1 MTCPDCR
8 AQANNRITC
17 LELAAVKAH
26 ESIGELLAN
35 CTEEQLERERILAVH
50 NNMARMLME
59 VGKMKEFLHE
69 RELNL

>member
-1 MTCPDCR
+1 MNCSDCR
-8 AQANNRITC
+8 GQANNRITC
-17 LELAAVKAH
+17 LELAAIKAH
-26 ESIGELLAN
+26 KSIGELLAY
-35 CTEEQLERERILAVH
+35 CTKEQIERERILAAH